1 MTPSVPPSCATAK
14 QRPHQEAIM
23 KSVAGA
29 EYLYIRKGT
38 FYFRYKLPKS
48 FLKKDIRISLNTQ
61 DLNHALVL
69 IKYLTPTVNNLISL
83 PLYHKMSDKLQKEQV
98 INAIKL
104 DMKRRLEQHHIDQ
117 ILASEEVLFK
127 DNLNITNALSRVHLT
142 SDTLSDP
149 SISTIGAET
158 RQIFFDLCQ
167 KYENL
172 SDMIQNEPIE
182 SDPELLILVSYV
194 SKLLL
199 LMNKRS
205 LKEVHTDKN
214 IDVEVR
220 HMAHM
225 MHLFNGG
232 ELEVDSLD
240 KGSFNHNNDD
250 ETYYGGAAIER
261 NNNIFKINHLADKY
275 GFEIPLSAINYKIF
289 NEKLISS
296 ELLLKEL
303 ADAVFSKDTIKVR
316 EIEGLIKSNLISNP
330 VILPEPELT
339 QNKEIKPFSSVYQEF
354 LNFKIEKENLSDKMQ
369 KDYERCHT
377 VWQLLTEDADIA
389 SYEAKDIGI
398 FIDQCFD
405 LPKMNV
411 APFNKMTMSERVAA
425 DVPED
430 KRIAPKSV
438 QGYYKWL
445 QSVFAYAKRDTIS
458 YIKQSPCTIKR
469 DFTQNKRG
477 PFTDTELNL
486 FQEFALKETTSWKK
500 WSLLLAIYTGARR
513 GELFQ
518 LRAEDIKRDQDS
530 GLHYILITDE
540 HESQKVKTDNARRRI
555 PVHSKL
561 IEYGF
566 LDVVSST
573 TGRIL
578 SGIDN
583 RNTITSWFGRLMS
596 QLDIDSKTELNHI
609 RSFHSFRHSFITKI
623 RNESRENLDLYI
635 LQQIVG
641 HELSNGGITDSYS
654 HQAASIIKLGRVV
667 EELVIQ

>member
-61 DLNHALVL
+61 NLNYALVL
-69 IKYLTPTVNNLISL
+69 IKYLTPIVNNLISL

-104 DMKRRLEQHHIDQ
+104 DMKKRLEQHHIDQ

-127 DNLNITNALSRVHLT
+127 DNLNVTNALSRVHFT
-142 SDTLSDP
+142 SDTTSDP
-149 SISTIGAET
+149 SINTIGAET
-158 RQIFFDLCQ
+158 KQIFFDLCQ

-172 SDMIQNEPIE
+172 SDLIQNEPTE
-182 SDPELLILVSYV
+182 SNPELLSLIAYV

-199 LMNKRS
+199 LMDKRS
-205 LKEVHTDKN
+205 LKEVHINKN

-225 MHLFNGG
+225 MYLFNGG
-232 ELEVDSLD
+232 ELEAGSPN
-240 KGSFNHNNDD
+240 KGSFNLNNDD
-250 ETYYGGAAIER
+250 EIYYGGAAVEQ
-261 NNNIFKINHLADKY
+261 NNISKINLLADKY
-275 GFEIPLSAINYKIF
+275 GFETPLSAINYKIF
-289 NEKLISS
+289 NEKLITS

-316 EIEGLIKSNLISNP
+316 EIEGLIKSNVISNP
-330 VILPEPELT
+330 IIHPEQEFT
-339 QNKEIKPFSSVYQEF
+339 QNKEIKLFSSVYEEF
-354 LNFKIEKENLSDKMQ
+354 LNFKIDKENLSEKIQ
-369 KDYERCHT
+369 KGYERCHT

-389 SYEAKDIGI
+389 SYEPKDIGI

-411 APFNKMTMSERVAA
+411 APFNKMNMSERVAA

-477 PFTDTELNL
+477 PFTDTELSL

-530 GLHYILITDE
+530 GLYYILITDE

-561 IEYGF
+561 IQYGF
-566 LDVVSST
+566 LDVFSST
-573 TGRIL
+573 KGRIL
-578 SGIDN
+578 NGIDN

-596 QLDIDSKTELNHI
+596 QLDISSKTELNHI

-623 RNESRENLDLYI
+623 RNESIDLYI

-641 HELSNGGITDSYS
+641 HELSNGGITDNYS
-654 HQAASIIKLGRVV
+654 HQTAAVNRLSK
-667 EELVIQ
+667 VIEKFNF

>member
-61 DLNHALVL
+61 SLNRALVL
-69 IKYLTPTVNNLISL
+69 IKYLTPIVNSLISL

-104 DMKRRLEQHHIDQ
+104 DMKKQLEQYHIDE
-117 ILASEEVLFK
+117 ILASEEVVFK
-127 DNLNITNALSRVHLT
+127 DNINVTNALSRVQIT
-142 SDTLSDP
+142 SDATSDP
-149 SISTIGAET
+149 SINTIGTET

-182 SDPELLILVSYV
+182 SNPELLSLVAYV
-194 SKLLL
+194 SKLFLL
-199 LMNKRS
+199 VDKRS
-205 LKEVHTDKN
+205 LKEVHTNKN

-220 HMAHM
+220 YMAHM
-225 MHLFNGG
+225 MYLFNGG
-232 ELEVDSLD
+232 ELKTDYPNKS
-240 KGSFNHNNDD
+240 SFNLNDD
-250 ETYYGGAAIER
+250 DELYYGGTAKEQ
-261 NNNIFKINHLADKY
+261 NNTFKIDQLANKY
-275 GFEIPLSAINYKIF
+275 GFETPLSAINYKIF

-303 ADAVFSKDTIKVR
+303 ADAVFSKDIIKVR
-316 EIEGLIKSNLISNP
+316 KIEGLIKSKVISNP
-330 VILPEPELT
+330 IIYPEQEFT
-339 QNKEIKPFSSVYQEF
+339 QNKKIKLFSSVYQEF
-354 LNFKIEKENLSDKMQ
+354 LNFKIEKENLSEKMQ
-369 KDYERCHT
+369 KDYERCYI

-389 SYEAKDIGI
+389 SYEPKNIGI

-411 APFNKMTMSERVAA
+411 APFNKMTMLERVTA

-445 QSVFAYAKRDTIS
+445 QSVFSFAGKDTIG
-458 YIKQSPCTIKR
+458 YIEKTPCRIKR

-477 PFTDTELNL
+477 PFTNTELKN
-486 FQEFALKETTSWKK
+486 FEAYALTEETSWKK

-518 LRAEDIKRDQDS
+518 LRGADIKQDS
-530 GLHYILITDE
+530 DSNLFYILITDE
-540 HESQKVKTDNARRRI
+540 HESQKIKTENARRRI

-566 LDVVSST
+566 LDLIST
-573 TGRIL
+573 NKGRL
-578 SGIDN
+578 LDGIEN
-583 RNTITSWFGRLMS
+583 RNTITAWFGRLMEKMNVS
-596 QLDIDSKTELNHI
+596 SATELAHI

-623 RNESRENLDLYI
+623 RNESLEPIELYI
-635 LQQIVG
+635 LQQVVG
-641 HELSNGGITDSYS
+641 HELSSGGITDNYT
-654 HQAASIIKLGRVV
+654 HHTAPIAKLSRVV
-667 EELVIQ
+667 EGYKIN